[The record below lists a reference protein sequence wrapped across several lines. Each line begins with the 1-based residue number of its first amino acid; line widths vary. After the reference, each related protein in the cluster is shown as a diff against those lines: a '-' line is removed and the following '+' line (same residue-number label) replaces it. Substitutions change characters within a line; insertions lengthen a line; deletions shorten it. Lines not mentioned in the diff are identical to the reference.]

1 MGSTSMKAIDLLY
14 SAKQAGIEIILN
26 NDQLQLKFSHN
37 NDIDDSLLQQIK
49 SNKQSIIEYLSDNTW
64 KPKNVNKDYN
74 KVTRFDRNSVQRL
87 PLSFSQERLWFIDV
101 NHQGLAGNGYHQ
113 LYLSATDFFL

>member
-37 NDIDDSLLQQIK
+37 NDIDDSLLQ
-49 SNKQSIIEYLSDNTW
+49 
-64 KPKNVNKDYN
+64 
-74 KVTRFDRNSVQRL
+74 R
-87 PLSFSQERLWFIDV
+87 
-101 NHQGLAGNGYHQ
+101 
-113 LYLSATDFFL
+113 